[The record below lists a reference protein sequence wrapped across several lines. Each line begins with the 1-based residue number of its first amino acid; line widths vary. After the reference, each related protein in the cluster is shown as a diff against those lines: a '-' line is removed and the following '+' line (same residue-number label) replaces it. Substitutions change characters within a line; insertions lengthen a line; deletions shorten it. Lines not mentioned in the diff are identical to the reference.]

1 MRVWLCSLLTALAPL
16 GAAMIAGASGASGAA
31 LEAHLVKDLNPIPRA
46 QGSSPQGIVT
56 AGGLAFFAA
65 GDGETGRELWRTDG
79 TAAGTLQLADACP
92 GECSGNPVVVARTD
106 RTVFFRAFGQG
117 FSTVDLWVTDGS
129 TAGTVRL
136 ARSLLLMDAG
146 GRSLWMASQGV
157 LYFAANDLV
166 HGAELWR
173 SDGTPAGTF
182 EVTDL
187 RPGFAGSDPAELTA
201 LGGHLFFRADDGVL
215 GPALWT
221 SDGTAA
227 GTRLVRDP
235 LPGSAAHAGPT
246 LLRAAGRTL
255 FFVAPVTRKR
265 DGLWKSDGT
274 TRGTSLVIDLAS
286 SPQAPAFRDAAVLGD
301 RLLFVAADRGSGA
314 ELWISD
320 GKKSGTVPLTRLAPA
335 SPFLPLGALGNTG
348 GRLLPET
355 SLAGRMVLRV
365 DDGVHGAEPWI
376 TDGTRR
382 GTRLLR
388 DLCPG
393 ACTGALAIDPAGI
406 AHSPAGDRLL
416 FSGND
421 GTDFG
426 DGFEPWVTNGT
437 PVGTRK
443 VADLCPGSC
452 SSSPSSISAD
462 SAGEGGVY
470 FLAQEEADLPQL
482 WRSDGTA
489 AGTVRLT
496 GFESANAFP
505 PSSRGVPLG
514 GAFLFAADDVD
525 HGRELWTSDGT
536 PQGTGLLLDLNRE
549 DQGGS
554 FPGSFR
560 TAGGKAFFFAADG
573 AHGFELWASDGTEAG
588 TRLAAELTPGEEPA
602 VAPEITSAVESAGR
616 LFFVIRRL
624 GETGS
629 GLWRSDGTPEG
640 TMRLTPPELE
650 MSARETVRALD
661 GRVFFVAADAGHG
674 EELWTSDGTPE
685 GTRLLADL
693 EPGPGGSQPQSL
705 TVFKG
710 RLYFSADLEEGGREL
725 WTSDG
730 TPEGTAL
737 VKDVDPRSGH
747 GSSPQLLT
755 EHAGRLFFVAADEEH
770 GQELW
775 STDGTGDG
783 TALAAD
789 LASGPAGF
797 SFSHLV
803 SAGSHLFF
811 SGGPSDLSQQ
821 GLWVSDG
828 TAAGTRLLVDI
839 LIQPDVRPIQA
850 PGVLGDRL
858 FFASIGDQVLW
869 TSDGTEEGTEPLL
882 TADGMQICEPESYR
896 VFAGRLIFSAEG
908 GLYESDGT
916 GPGTAKILDLAAP
929 SDASFFEVVPAGPRL
944 LFRKWD
950 RFTGSELWALE
961 AEP

>member
-1 MRVWLCSLLTALAPL
+1 MRVWLCSLLAALAPL
-16 GAAMIAGASGASGAA
+16 GAAMTAGASGAA
-31 LEAHLVKDLNPIPRA
+31 LDAHLVKDVNPIPRA
-46 QGSSPQGIVT
+46 QGSNPQGMVT

-79 TAAGTLQLADACP
+79 TAGGTFQLADACP
-92 GECSGNPVVVARTD
+92 GECSGNPVVVARTE

-136 ARSLLLMDAG
+136 ARSLLLTDAG

-157 LYFAANDLV
+157 LYFVANDLV

-173 SDGTPAGTF
+173 SDGAPAGTF

-201 LGGHLFFRADDGVL
+201 LAGRLVFRADDGVL

-246 LLRAAGRTL
+246 LLRAAGRRL

-265 DGLWKSDGT
+265 DGLWQSDGT
-274 TRGTSLVIDLAS
+274 TKGTSPVIDLPS
-286 SPQAPAFRDAAVLGD
+286 SPQAPAFRDATVLGG
-301 RLLFVAADRGSGA
+301 RLLFVASDRGNGA

-320 GKKSGTVPLTRLAPA
+320 GRKGGTLPLTRLAPA
-335 SPFLPLGALGNTG
+335 SPFLPLTTG

-355 SLAGRMVLRV
+355 SLGGRMVLRV
-365 DDGVHGAEPWI
+365 DDGVHGAEPWV

-393 ACTGALAIDPAGI
+393 VCTGTLALDPAGI
-406 AHSPAGDRLL
+406 ARSPAGGFLL

-421 GTDFG
+421 ATDTG
-426 DGFEPWVTNGT
+426 DGFEPWVTDGT
-437 PVGTRK
+437 PAGTRK

-452 SSSPSSISAD
+452 SSSPSAISA
-462 SAGEGGVY
+462 SPGGVC
-470 FLAQEEADLPQL
+470 FLAQEEANLPQL
-482 WRSDGTA
+482 WCSDGTA

-496 GFESANAFP
+496 SFESANALL
-505 PSSRGVPLG
+505 PSSRGVALD
-514 GAFLFAADDVD
+514 GAFLFAADDLD

-536 PQGTGLLLDLNRE
+536 SQGTGLLLDLNRE

-554 FPGSFR
+554 FPSGFRSAGSQ
-560 TAGGKAFFFAADG
+560 AFFFADDG
-573 AHGFELWASDGTEAG
+573 AHGFELWASDGTAAG

-602 VAPEITSAVESAGR
+602 VAPEITAAAAIADTAGR
-616 LFFVIRRL
+616 LFFVVHRL
-624 GETGS
+624 GEPGP

-640 TMRLTPPELE
+640 TLRLTPPELQV
-650 MSARETVRALD
+650 SAREAVRALGD
-661 GRVFFVAADAGHG
+661 RVVFVAADADHG
-674 EELWTSDGTPE
+674 EELWTSDGTAE

-693 EPGPGGSQPQSL
+693 EPGTGGSQPQSL
-705 TVFKG
+705 TVFQG
-710 RLYFSADLEEGGREL
+710 RLYLSADAGDGGREL

-737 VKDVDPRSGH
+737 VRDVDPRPGH
-747 GSSPQLLT
+747 GSSPQLLA
-755 EHAGRLFFVAADEEH
+755 EHAGRLFFAAADEEH

-775 STDGTGDG
+775 STDGTEAG

-789 LASGPAGF
+789 LAPGPGGF

-828 TAAGTRLLVDI
+828 TAAGTRLLVDV
-839 LIQPDVRPIQA
+839 LIQPDVRSIQA
-850 PGVLGDRL
+850 PAALGDRL

-882 TADGMQICEPESYR
+882 TANGMQICEPESYR

-950 RFTGSELWALE
+950 RLTGSELWALE